1 MTASSCSTSRTSRT
15 SHSRTQTTVGQGIV
29 DWAGV
34 FAAAQGKVQQYVIEQ
49 DPPVEPFSFAAE
61 SFEYVDCLAF

>member
-1 MTASSCSTSRTSRT
+1 VKNGTGPIFGHNHDARGSRPR
-15 SHSRTQTTVGQGIV
+15 QGIV
-29 DWAGV
+29 DWASV

-61 SFEYVDCLAF
+61 SFEYVDCLVF